1 MFPTVTMEQQ
11 IDAVDAKLHEVV
23 KQSLKDGPNWNN
35 FVSTVETE
43 IKKILENKRV
53 INIAKNKPVQSET
66 TELINKLIFEYMDW
80 MGYQLTNTMF
90 KKELGTEL
98 KANGYRKQ
106 MTSLLS
112 LEDTD
117 ETLKLPLL
125 TVLITMFK
133 NKDGNNQE
141 PLDN

>member
-1 MFPTVTMEQQ
+1 MAMERQT
-11 IDAVDAKLHEVV
+11 DAVDAKLHEVV
-23 KQSLKDGPNWNN
+23 KQSLKDGPNWDS

-43 IKKILENKRV
+43 IRKILENKRV
-53 INIAKNKPVQSET
+53 INTTKNKPEQSET
-66 TELINKLIFEYMDW
+66 IELINKLIFEYMDW
-80 MGYQLTNTMF
+80 MGYKLTNSMF

-98 KANGYRKQ
+98 KANSYRKE
-106 MTSLLS
+106 MTSLLD

-133 NKDGNNQE
+133 NKDG
-141 PLDN
+141 DNHES

>member
-1 MFPTVTMEQQ
+1 MERQT
-11 IDAVDAKLHEVV
+11 DAVDAKLHEVV
-23 KQSLKDGPNWNN
+23 KQSLKDGSNWDS

-43 IKKILENKRV
+43 IRKILENKRV
-53 INIAKNKPVQSET
+53 INTTKNKPEQTET
-66 TELINKLIFEYMDW
+66 IELINKLIFEYMDW
-80 MGYQLTNTMF
+80 MGYKLTNSMF

-98 KANGYRKQ
+98 KANSYRKE
-106 MTSLLS
+106 MISSLD

-133 NKDGNNQE
+133 NKDG
-141 PLDN
+141 DNHES

>member
-1 MFPTVTMEQQ
+1 MFPMTMEQQ

>member
-1 MFPTVTMEQQ
+1 MEQQ

-43 IKKILENKRV
+43 IKKILVNKRV

-106 MTSLLS
+106 MTSLLG

-133 NKDGNNQE
+133 NKDGDNQE